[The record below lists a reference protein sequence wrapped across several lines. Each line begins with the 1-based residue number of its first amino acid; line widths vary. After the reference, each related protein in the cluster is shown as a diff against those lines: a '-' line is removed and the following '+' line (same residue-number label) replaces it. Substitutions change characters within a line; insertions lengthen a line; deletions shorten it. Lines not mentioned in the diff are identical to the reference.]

1 MIEHEKLIPD
11 SEKRSKATLVETPAN
26 FTGPPVD
33 AFQGGVFIR
42 VPVDTVEEV
51 VNQDGPVE
59 LVAQVFIFPEG
70 LHLSG
75 IDLKQGA
82 TLVVAG
88 RNEYLILSHYGIC
101 LLYTSPSPRDS

>member
-42 VPVDTVEEV
+42 VSVDTVEEV

-59 LVAQVFIFPEG
+59 LTAQVFVLPERFS
-70 LHLSG
+70 LS
-75 IDLKQGA
+75 ITDL
-82 TLVVAG
+82 
-88 RNEYLILSHYGIC
+88 E
-101 LLYTSPSPRDS
+101 